1 MAAEEEYQRTGFE
14 GKDLKAIDT
23 LLHTYFDASGWEFSE
38 LIQANRN
45 YYIKQ
50 GASPHPDQYEF
61 FKDKDII
68 IDYPIDLYTKLEDF
82 TRNDEYLITD
92 DRQDT
97 IIWLLPDFYSYNF
110 ASSKLFEATNGFI
123 ISRSSSGLI
132 CSGYLDPCT
141 NYLQPKNLSISWVF
155 PPSL

>member
-68 IDYPIDLYTKLEDF
+68 IDYPIDYTLNWK
-82 TRNDEYLITD
+82 T
-92 DRQDT
+92 
-97 IIWLLPDFYSYNF
+97 LPGTMN
-110 ASSKLFEATNGFI
+110 T
-123 ISRSSSGLI
+123 
-132 CSGYLDPCT
+132 
-141 NYLQPKNLSISWVF
+141 
-155 PPSL
+155 

>member
-23 LLHTYFDASGWEFSE
+23 LLRTYFDASGWEFSE

-68 IDYPIDLYTKLEDF
+68 IDYPIDLYTKPM
-82 TRNDEYLITD
+82 I
-92 DRQDT
+92 
-97 IIWLLPDFYSYNF
+97 P
-110 ASSKLFEATNGFI
+110 GFI

>member
-110 ASSKLFEATNGFI
+110 ASSKLFEATNDG
-123 ISRSSSGLI
+123 ISRSPSGLI

>member
-14 GKDLKAIDT
+14 GKDLKVIDT
-23 LLHTYFDASGWEFSE
+23 LLRTYFDASGWEFSE

-82 TRNDEYLITD
+82 TRNDEYLIPMTD
-92 DRQDT
+92 R
-97 IIWLLPDFYSYNF
+97 IPL
-110 ASSKLFEATNGFI
+110 
-123 ISRSSSGLI
+123 
-132 CSGYLDPCT
+132 SGY
-141 NYLQPKNLSISWVF
+141 YLISTATILPAV
-155 PPSL
+155 SYRGNQ